1 MGRAMGQEMKQ
12 RSHLDLAPD
21 ADVHTTLRWGN
32 ADLFSSNDAVEML
45 DRCEKRGVTVLGIEG
60 FRIENNRRI
69 PDPTAIAD
77 YSALAQAP
85 DRSRAS
91 IDAARKF
98 VASFRQSD
106 LLFEFELQ
114 E

>member
-1 MGRAMGQEMKQ
+1 MKQ
-12 RSHLDLAPD
+12 GLPGELSPD
-21 ADVHTTLRWGN
+21 AHILPTLRWRN
-32 ADLFSSNDAVEML
+32 ADLFSPADAAEML

-60 FRIENNRRI
+60 FRIGNDQRV

-77 YSALAQAP
+77 YSALAQAR
-85 DRSRAS
+85 DRSRRS

-98 VASFRQSD
+98 ISSFAQTD

-114 E
+114 EQA